1 MHNLSKLA
9 AVLVAGFIV
18 SAPAMAAPKAKSET
32 KGATVATVNGVAI
45 PQSLADFV
53 LAEQKAQG
61 APDTPEVKNA
71 VRDRLI
77 TGEVLAQEARKKG
90 LDKRP
95 TTAAQLELSRT
106 DVLARAVVEDYVKAH
121 PITDEQLKK
130 DYEAVKAGIT
140 GNEYKSRHILVEKE
154 EDAKAIIDKLKK
166 GGKFEELA
174 KQSIDPG
181 SKDNGGELGWSAP
194 TAYVKPFA
202 DALTKL
208 EKGKFTETP
217 VKSDFGWHVI
227 ALDDIRPLAAP
238 PFEQAKQQLTMR
250 AQQMLV
256 QKLIIELRTKAKVE

>member
-1 MHNLSKLA
+1 MHKLSKLTA
-9 AVLVAGFIV
+9 LLIAGSLVAI
-18 SAPAMAAPKAKSET
+18 PAFAAGKAKT
-32 KGATVATVNGVAI
+32 DAIATVNGVAI
-45 PQSLADFV
+45 SQNLADYI

-61 APDTPEVKNA
+61 APNSAEVKNA

-77 TGEVLAQEARKKG
+77 TGEVLAQEAKKKG
-90 LDKRP
+90 FDKRP
-95 TTAAQLELSRT
+95 AIAAQIDLART

-121 PITDEQLKK
+121 PVSDDQLKK
-130 DYEAVKAGIT
+130 DYDMLTASVT

-154 EDAKAIIDKLKK
+154 EDAKAIIAKLKN

-181 SKDNGGELGWSAP
+181 SKDNGGDLGWSAP

-202 DALTKL
+202 DALVKL
-208 EKGKFTETP
+208 EKGKFTDTP

-227 ALDDIRPLAAP
+227 ALDDSRPLTPP
-238 PFEQAKQQLTMR
+238 PFEQAKPQLTMR

-256 QKLIIELRTKAKVE
+256 QKLILELRNKAKVD